1 MFFRFRFDVGL
12 ISYGDICP
20 TLIANDNGGVN
31 DLSHGVLYMNELKQV
46 GQIYGTEVEPNPQ
59 AGRIYDSDGISPCL
73 DSCQGGQRMP
83 KIIIK
88 PCQTINRIEKN
99 QNGRRIK
106 DKDDPMFTLTS
117 QDQHGVVLDNGSK
130 IRIRKLIPRECFRLQ
145 GFPDEY
151 FDRAASVNS
160 DSQLYKQAGNSV
172 TVNVIYEIAK
182 RLKEVNQ

>member
-73 DSCQGGQRMP
+73 DTCQGGCRMP
-83 KIIIK
+83 KIENI
-88 PCQTINRIEKN
+88 
-99 QNGRRIK
+99 G
-106 DKDDPMFTLTS
+106 
-117 QDQHGVVLDNGSK
+117 
-130 IRIRKLIPRECFRLQ
+130 RIRKLTPRECFRLQ

-151 FDRAASVNS
+151 FDRAAAVCS

-182 RLKEVNQ
+182 RLKEIENDNYR

>member
-73 DSCQGGQRMP
+73 DTCQGG
-83 KIIIK
+83 
-88 PCQTINRIEKN
+88 
-99 QNGRRIK
+99 
-106 DKDDPMFTLTS
+106 
-117 QDQHGVVLDNGSK
+117 
-130 IRIRKLIPRECFRLQ
+130 REC
-145 GFPDEY
+145 
-151 FDRAASVNS
+151 
-160 DSQLYKQAGNSV
+160 
-172 TVNVIYEIAK
+172 
-182 RLKEVNQ
+182 LKY